1 MRELPVIESHAGC
14 VGLVPIFTRLDAA
27 QQADV
32 GRLARPVSLAAGALL
47 HGAGDRMGQ
56 LFVVHTGRLKLVRPT
71 PGGHD
76 RLIRVAGPGDVV
88 GEHEFLTGERPDH
101 YVQAIEDARLCVF
114 DHAALG
120 RLVATHPPIAV
131 AMLRSLSER
140 LTDAERRVAR
150 ASVDVP
156 ARLAG
161 YLLDLPAD
169 TLKGQARVT
178 LPLPKKDIASYLGT
192 TAESLSRALG
202 RLQADGLVTVDG
214 RRVSLLNPDALEAT
228 AAS

>member
-1 MRELPVIESHAGC
+1 MRELPVVESHAGC
-14 VGLVPIFTRLDAA
+14 VGRVPIFARLDAA
-27 QQADV
+27 QQDDV
-32 GRLARPVSLAAGALL
+32 GSLARPVSLAAGALL

-71 PGGHD
+71 AGGQE

-88 GEHEFLTGERPDH
+88 GEHAFLTGERPDH
-101 YVQAIEDARLCVF
+101 YVEALEDARLCVF
-114 DHAALG
+114 DHAELG
-120 RLVATHPPIAV
+120 RLVAAHPPIAV

-169 TLKGQARVT
+169 TLEGLARVT

-192 TAESLSRALG
+192 TPESLSRAIG
-202 RLQADGLVTVDG
+202 RLQDDGLLTIDG
-214 RRVSLLNPDALEAT
+214 RRVTLLNPDGLEST
-228 AAS
+228 AAN

>member
-1 MRELPVIESHAGC
+1 MRELPVIESHASC
-14 VGLVPIFTRLDAA
+14 VARVPIFARLDAA

-32 GRLARPVSLAAGALL
+32 SRLARPVSLAAGALL
-47 HGAGDRMGQ
+47 HGAGDKMGQ

-71 PGGHD
+71 PGGND

-88 GEHEFLTGERPDH
+88 GAHAFLTGERPDH
-101 YVQAIEDARLCVF
+101 YVEALEDSRLCVF
-114 DHAALG
+114 DHAELG
-120 RLVATHPPIAV
+120 RLVAAHPAIAV

-156 ARLAG
+156 ARLSG
-161 YLLDLPAD
+161 YLLGLPTE
-169 TLKGQARVT
+169 TLNGLARVT

-192 TAESLSRALG
+192 TPESLSRAFG
-202 RLQADGLVTVDG
+202 RLQDEGLLTIDGPLVTLLDPDGLE
-214 RRVSLLNPDALEAT
+214 S
-228 AAS
+228 AAAH

>member
-14 VGLVPIFTRLDAA
+14 VARVPIFARLDAA

-47 HGAGDRMGQ
+47 HGAGDKMGQ

-71 PGGHD
+71 AGGHD
-76 RLIRVAGPGDVV
+76 RLTRVAGPGDVV
-88 GEHEFLTGERPDH
+88 GEHAFLTGERPDH
-101 YVQAIEDARLCVF
+101 YVEALEDARLCVF
-114 DHAALG
+114 DHPELG
-120 RLVATHPPIAV
+120 RLVAAHPPIAV

-140 LTDAERRVAR
+140 LTDAERRLAG
-150 ASVDVP
+150 ASAGVP

-169 TLKGQARVT
+169 SLDGRARVT

-192 TAESLSRALG
+192 TPESLSRALG
-202 RLQADGLVTVDG
+202 RLQADGLLTIDG
-214 RRVSLLNPDALEAT
+214 RRVTLLDPDALEAS
-228 AAS
+228 AS